1 VEWLNYH
8 HLYYFWA
15 VVREGSIT
23 RAAARLRLAQP
34 TISGQLK
41 ALEAALGEPLL
52 VRDGRHLRATAT
64 GEMVFR
70 YADQI
75 FGLGRELM
83 AAVRGRGALSG
94 RLAVGIAD
102 VLPKSLC
109 ARLLAPVLTMAQG
122 LVLSCRT
129 DKHERLLA
137 ALAIHGVDVVL
148 SDAPVDRSV
157 HVRAYNHLL
166 GDCGVTMMASPRLGL
181 ARGDFPRCLDQAP
194 MLMPG
199 EGTAL
204 RQSLGEWLEG
214 QGIAPSI
221 VAVVEDPALLKGL
234 GEAGV
239 GIFPTPSVMAD
250 ETVRRY
256 RVEALGTISAVRER
270 IFAITTE
277 RRLRHPGLLAIAE
290 VARSV
295 FAGREPEATAASLI
309 GATISSAR

>member
-1 VEWLNYH
+1 MVGPVEWLNYH
-8 HLYYFWA
+8 HLFYFWA

-64 GEMVFR
+64 GEVVFR
-70 YADQI
+70 YAEQI
-75 FGLGRELM
+75 FGLGREMM

-94 RLAVGIAD
+94 RLALGIAD

-109 ARLLAPVLTMAQG
+109 ARLLAPAIAMTPG
-122 LVLSCRT
+122 LVLSCRA
-129 DKHERLLA
+129 DKHERLLGE
-137 ALAIHGVDVVL
+137 LAIHGVDVVL

-166 GDCGVTMMASPRLGL
+166 GECGVTMMASPRLGL
-181 ARGDFPRCLDQAP
+181 SGADFPRCLDQAP

-204 RQSLGEWLEG
+204 RQSLEEWLEG
-214 QGIAPSI
+214 QGIAPSV
-221 VAVVEDPALLKGL
+221 VAVVEDPALLKSL

-239 GIFPTPSVMAD
+239 GIFPTPSVMAS
-250 ETVRRY
+250 ETARRY
-256 RVEALGTISAVRER
+256 GVAALGSIAAVRER
-270 IFAITTE
+270 LYAITTE
-277 RRLRHPGLLAIAE
+277 RRLRHPGLLAISEAARE
-290 VARSV
+290 VFSA
-295 FAGREPEATAASLI
+295 AASM
-309 GATISSAR
+309 S